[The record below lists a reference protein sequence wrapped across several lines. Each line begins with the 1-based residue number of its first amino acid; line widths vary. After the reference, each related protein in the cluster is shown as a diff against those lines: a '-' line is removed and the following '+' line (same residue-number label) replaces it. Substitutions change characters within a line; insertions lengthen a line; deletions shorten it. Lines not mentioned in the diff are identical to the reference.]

1 MYIVPKKLVI
11 MSHTFRTTEE
21 TVQFA
26 TPNAFAVIIR
36 EPWSFKKYRVMA
48 SCFSTDNT
56 SSPLGLL
63 PGWRKG
69 RNSSTTD
76 VKTVRFIIKFFFHS
90 LSGKI
95 PLNKLSH
102 HCSVLPEFL
111 HILPRRRLILVRMC
125 RSRATAAL
133 YFCVAWTVNCLWRR
147 LCIIKSDN
155 KKPQHWKVAA
165 RAPSERKSAFTA
177 KMRHLPA
184 ILSVY
189 MLCDHATTSRNL
201 TPGSRGFKITCKREL
216 FFDHG

>member
-1 MYIVPKKLVI
+1 MYLGPKTLVI
-11 MSHTFRTTEE
+11 MSCTFRTTKE
-21 TVQFA
+21 TVQFT
-26 TPNAFAVIIR
+26 TPNAFAVIMR
-36 EPWSFKKYRVMA
+36 EPWSFKNYRVMA

-76 VKTVRFIIKFFFHS
+76 MKTARSILKFFFHS

-95 PLNKLSH
+95 PSNKLSH

-133 YFCVAWTVNCLWRR
+133 HCCVAWTVHCLWGR
-147 LCIIKSDN
+147 LASLKVTIKSPSIEKWRQEHLVKGKVHSQPICIICPPFCLFTWVSIRFHPL
-155 KKPQHWKVAA
+155 KPPW
-165 RAPSERKSAFTA
+165 
-177 KMRHLPA
+177 
-184 ILSVY
+184 
-189 MLCDHATTSRNL
+189 
-201 TPGSRGFKITCKREL
+201 SRGTEMEWWTTHDL
-216 FFDHG
+216 LY

>member
-1 MYIVPKKLVI
+1 
-11 MSHTFRTTEE
+11 
-21 TVQFA
+21 
-26 TPNAFAVIIR
+26 
-36 EPWSFKKYRVMA
+36 MA

-76 VKTVRFIIKFFFHS
+76 VKTVRFILKFFFHS

-95 PLNKLSH
+95 PLNKLSRH
-102 HCSVLPEFL
+102 YSALPEFL
-111 HILPRRRLILVRMC
+111 HILPRRRLVLIRMC

-133 YFCVAWTVNCLWRR
+133 WTVSCFWRR
-147 LCIIKSDN
+147 LCVIKSDD
-155 KKPQHWKVAA
+155 KKPQCWKVAA

-177 KMRHLPA
+177 NMRRLPA

-189 MLCDHATTSRNL
+189 MRCDHATTSRNL
-201 TPGSRGFKITCKREL
+201 TPGL
-216 FFDHG
+216 